1 MDYMITTDAKE
12 VAKKSEMPREIVLN
26 TQNDVV
32 QEQEEEVKQI
42 KELPLE
48 KIVEQMPEELQEI
61 KMDLPELTLAVS
73 DVSIVPIDLDKL
85 KVKQPKQVLP
95 KKMVKNVK
103 RVEVSFKE
111 PVYES
116 VDSTLALKKVE
127 PRYPRRAKKR
137 GIEGHVDISFKIRP
151 NGEVFDMKIT
161 NSKPAGVF
169 DRAALQA
176 LKRWKFS
183 TFSKDKKYKI
193 SSATFNFGIN
203 R

>member
-1 MDYMITTDAKE
+1 MDYMITTNAKK
-12 VAKKSEMPREIVLN
+12 VAKKSEMPQEIVLN
-26 TQNDVV
+26 TSNDMVE
-32 QEQEEEVKQI
+32 EQPEEVKQI

-48 KIVEQMPEELQEI
+48 KIVEKMPDNPEEI
-61 KMDLPELTLAVS
+61 KLDLPELTLAQS
-73 DVSIVPIDLDKL
+73 DVSVTPIELDKL
-85 KVKQPKQVLP
+85 KFKQPKQVQP
-95 KKMVKNVK
+95 KKMVKNIK
-103 RVEVSFKE
+103 RVEVSYKE

-116 VDSTLALKKVE
+116 IDSTLALKKVE

-169 DRAALQA
+169 DRAALKA